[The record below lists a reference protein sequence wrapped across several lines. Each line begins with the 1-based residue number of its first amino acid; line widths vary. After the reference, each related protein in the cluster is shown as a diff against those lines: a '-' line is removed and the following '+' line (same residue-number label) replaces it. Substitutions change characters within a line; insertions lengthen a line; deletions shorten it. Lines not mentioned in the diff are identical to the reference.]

1 MEINEL
7 IDELEVWR
15 DQIHP
20 HFKNRKYLDFVSQYI
35 EKASSDS
42 LSEEHDCLLGCPVCR
57 SKNAQDL
64 PIRIVDLTP

>member
-7 IDELEVWR
+7 IDELKVWT

-42 LSEEHDCLLGCPVCR
+42 LSEEYDCL
-57 SKNAQDL
+57 SKQESFYHA
-64 PIRIVDLTP
+64 V